1 MCALRRNKLRELPPV
16 TERASPM
23 KTVLFVLVFL
33 LAPWAAAAQ
42 SSAPA
47 QAQPPAD
54 QPDDASSTAA
64 AAQKIIHQ
72 LVAGEFTKVEAL
84 YDDRMSAAL
93 PKGKLAESWPSLIQQ
108 EGPFESIT
116 DTQTIRVQGLEI
128 VKLACKFANATLDAT
143 VAFDPDGKI
152 AGLGFRPHQDTEA
165 PWTAPAYAKPSSF
178 TEQPLTLVNGKFE
191 LPGTLTMPRGDGPF
205 PAIVLVQGSG
215 PHDQDETIGPNKG
228 FKDLAFGLAAHGVA
242 VFRYTKRTQKYAEM
256 SNDDPTK
263 LTVDDEVISD
273 ARAAVALVA
282 KQQNINPKQL
292 FLLGHS
298 LGGYLAPRIAA
309 GDPEIAGIAILG
321 ANTKP
326 IEQVIVEQIHY
337 LTAKSGAPADESA
350 KQIADAEAAAR
361 QIESPDLKPGD
372 TVTLLGSKTYGAYW
386 LDLRGYDPVK
396 TASQLK
402 IPILILQGGRDY
414 QVTNANFE
422 DWTRALAK
430 HKNVTLK
437 SFPDLNHLFM
447 PGRGVSTPTEYG
459 NPNHV
464 SEDVVNTVAAWV
476 LPGENPGRLIQK
488 P

>member
-1 MCALRRNKLRELPPV
+1 
-16 TERASPM
+16 M
-23 KTVLFVLVFL
+23 KTAFLALACLF
-33 LAPWAAAAQ
+33 APWAASAQAQTPAQ
-42 SSAPA
+42 S
-47 QAQPPAD
+47 QPPAD
-54 QPDDASSTAA
+54 QTEDSSSSAA
-64 AAQKIIHQ
+64 AAQKIIQQ
-72 LVAGEFTKVEAL
+72 LVAGEFAKIEAL
-84 YDDRMSAAL
+84 YDDRMGAAL
-93 PKGKLAESWPSLIQQ
+93 PPGKLAESWPNLIQQ

-116 DTQTIRVQGLEI
+116 DAQTIRVQGLEV
-128 VKLACKFANATLDAT
+128 VKLSCKFANATLDAT
-143 VAFDPDGKI
+143 VAFDPDGRI

-165 PWTAPAYAKPSSF
+165 PWAAPAYAKPDSF
-178 TEQPLTLVNGKFE
+178 TEQSLTLVNGKFE
-191 LPGTLTMPRGDGPF
+191 LPGTLTLPRGDGPF
-205 PAIVLVQGSG
+205 PAIVLVPGSG
-215 PHDQDETIGPNKG
+215 PHDQDETIGPNKA

-242 VFRYTKRTQKYAEM
+242 VFRYTKRTQKYGEL
-256 SNDDPTK
+256 SNDDPTR

-282 KQQNINPKQL
+282 KQQKINPKQV

-298 LGGYLAPRIAA
+298 LGAYLAPRIAA
-309 GDPEIAGIAILG
+309 GDPQIGGIAILG

-337 LTAKSGAPADESA
+337 LSAKSGAPADESA
-350 KQIADAEAAAR
+350 KQVADAEAAAR
-361 QIESPDLKPGD
+361 QIESPELKPGD
-372 TVTLLGSKTYGAYW
+372 SVSLLGSKTYGAYW

-422 DWTRALAK
+422 DWNKGLAK

-437 SFPDLNHLFM
+437 SFPDLNHFFM
-447 PGRGVSTPTEYG
+447 TGQGVSTPAEYG

-464 SEDVVNTVAAWV
+464 SEDVIHAVTAWV

>member
-1 MCALRRNKLRELPPV
+1 
-16 TERASPM
+16 M
-23 KTVLFVLVFL
+23 KTVFLAFACLF
-33 LAPWAAAAQ
+33 ASWTAAAETQ
-42 SSAPA
+42 TPA
-47 QAQPPAD
+47 QAQPSAD
-54 QPDDASSTAA
+54 QAADSSATAA
-64 AAQKIIHQ
+64 AAQKIIQQ
-72 LVAGEFTKVEAL
+72 LVSGEFTKVEAL
-84 YDDRMSAAL
+84 YDDRMATAL
-93 PKGKLAESWPSLIQQ
+93 PPGKLAESWPSLIQQ

-116 DTQTIRVQGLEI
+116 DTQTIRVQGLEV

-165 PWTAPAYAKPSSF
+165 PWTTPAYAKPDSF
-178 TEQPLTLVNGKFE
+178 AEQPLMLVNGKFE
-191 LPGTLTMPRGDGPF
+191 LPGTLTMPKGDGPF

-242 VFRYTKRTQKYAEM
+242 VFRYTKRTQKYGEL

-273 ARAAVALVA
+273 ARAAVALLA
-282 KQQNINPKQL
+282 KQQKINPKQV

-309 GDPEIAGIAILG
+309 SDTQIAGIAILG

-337 LTAKSGAPADESA
+337 LSAKSGAPADESA
-350 KQIADAEAAAR
+350 KQVADAEAAAK
-361 QIESPDLKPGD
+361 QIESPELRPGD
-372 TVTLLGSKTYGAYW
+372 SVSLLGSKTYGAYW

-422 DWTRALAK
+422 DWTKALAK

-447 PGRGVSTPTEYG
+447 PGQGVSTPTEYG

-464 SEDVVNTVAAWV
+464 SEDVINAIAAWV

>member
-1 MCALRRNKLRELPPV
+1 
-16 TERASPM
+16 M
-23 KTVLFVLVFL
+23 KTVFLAFACLF
-33 LAPWAAAAQ
+33 ASWSAAAQ
-42 SSAPA
+42 TQAPA
-47 QAQPPAD
+47 QSQPPAD
-54 QPDDASSTAA
+54 QAGDSSTTAA
-64 AAQKIIHQ
+64 AAQKIIQQ
-72 LVAGEFTKVEAL
+72 LVSGEFAKVEAL
-84 YDDRMSAAL
+84 YDDRMATAL
-93 PKGKLAESWPSLIQQ
+93 PPGKLAESWPNLIQQ
-108 EGPFESIT
+108 EGPFESIS
-116 DTQTIRVQGLEI
+116 DTQTIRVQGLEV

-143 VAFDPDGKI
+143 VAFDPDGRI

-165 PWTAPAYAKPSSF
+165 PWTAPAYAKPDSF
-178 TEQPLTLVNGKFE
+178 TEQPLMLVNGKFE
-191 LPGTLTMPRGDGPF
+191 LPGTLTMPKGEGPF

-215 PHDQDETIGPNKG
+215 PHDQDETIGPNKN

-242 VFRYTKRTQKYAEM
+242 VFRYTKRTQKYEEL
-256 SNDDPTK
+256 SNEDPTK

-273 ARAAVALVA
+273 ARAAVALLA
-282 KQQNINPKQL
+282 KQQKINPKQV

-309 GDPEIAGIAILG
+309 TDSQIAGIAILG

-337 LTAKSGAPADESA
+337 LSAKSGAPADESA
-350 KQIADAEAAAR
+350 KQVADAEAAAR
-361 QIESPDLKPGD
+361 QIESPELKPGD
-372 TVTLLGSKTYGAYW
+372 SVSLLGSKTYGAYW

-422 DWTRALAK
+422 DWTKALAK

-447 PGRGVSTPTEYG
+447 PGQGVSTPTEYG

-464 SEDVVNTVAAWV
+464 SEDVINAIAAWV
-476 LPGENPGRLIQK
+476 LPSGTPGRLIQK